1 MARWSCGVVLV
12 VSLAL
17 AACTERELS
26 WDTLMARK
34 ITEQYPAY
42 RVEQP
47 APGRL
52 VVQRPGRGPV
62 EVDMADVALRCQR
75 GLSDCNTAVETML
88 LDLR

>member
-1 MARWSCGVVLV
+1 MARWFVLV
-12 VSLAL
+12 VLAAL
-17 AACTERELS
+17 AACNERPLS

-42 RVEQP
+42 RTEQP

-52 VVQRPGRGPV
+52 LVQRPGRSAV
-62 EVDMADVALRCQR
+62 EVDMADIALRCQR
-75 GLSDCNTAVETML
+75 GLSDCNTAIEAVL